1 MSASMTSTK
10 AVLLGVLGYTAYTIA
25 ACPCKQIAAC
35 RRNEFL
41 LLTSIPVAFAL
52 YNFAVESPCSG
63 K

>member
-1 MSASMTSTK
+1 MSASK

-25 ACPCKQIAAC
+25 VCPCKQIAAC

-52 YNFAVESPCSG
+52 YNFAVESSCSG